1 MLKLLLC
8 SLFCESLCQN
18 TQHGRSLKSFTS
30 PQAPSEVLLF
40 HKTAHRF
47 SEKLPGV
54 KNLTFFFNTGAFV
67 CFPHFLS
74 NPFYHRPLTLSL
86 SFPASPADP
95 LCRPANGGCAREDE
109 GEESADRRAGH
120 ARNTS
125 QRKSLTPWA
134 EAGKTVILFFFSLP
148 SSLPPRLLLS
158 GSWAEPS

>member
-1 MLKLLLC
+1 MLSNLSC
-8 SLFCESLCQN
+8 NFLCQN
-18 TQHGRSLKSFTS
+18 IQHGQSLKSFTS
-30 PQAPSEVLLF
+30 LQALTEFLLF
-40 HKTAHRF
+40 HKTANKL

-54 KNLTFFFNTGAFV
+54 RNLTSLIVVHLCVFFIF
-67 CFPHFLS
+67 S
-74 NPFYHRPLTLSL
+74 NPFYHRPHTLSL
-86 SFPASPADP
+86 SSPSPADP

-148 SSLPPRLLLS
+148 PPLPPRFLLS